1 MKKIV
6 FWLVIIIFLGGG
18 IYYLIGY
25 DSKNPKKNDYLESTS
40 EFLKDGIEKIDEGI
54 EKGKD
59 IYEEK
64 AKSDTSESI

>member
-54 EKGKD
+54 EKGKE
-59 IYEEK
+59 IYEKK
-64 AKSDTSESI
+64 ANSDTSESI